1 MQKKPAVVL
10 LLGKID
16 SGKSSYCT
24 YLVNKLVDG
33 KCRVA
38 LLDGDLGQSDIG
50 PSGTVGYAIISK
62 PITELYNLKL
72 AERFFRWC
80 YLADNGNSQNN

>member
-1 MQKKPAVVL
+1 MQKKPVVVL

-24 YLVNKLVDG
+24 YLVNKLVNG

-38 LLDGDLGQSDIG
+38 VLDGDLGQSDIG
-50 PSGTVGYAIISK
+50 PSGTVGYALISK
-62 PITELYNLKL
+62 PVTELFNLKIE
-72 AERFFRWC
+72 ERFFC
-80 YLADNGNSQNN
+80 GFHLADNGNS